1 VLQLPVLDDRGF
13 EQLLADAKRRIPIH
27 TPEWTN
33 FEGESDPGITVVE
46 LFAFIADN
54 LLYRANRVPE
64 LNRLKFLQ
72 LMGLRLQPA
81 AAAQGVIVIRNERG
95 PIEARPF
102 DRGLVASAGSVDF
115 LTRDGVTVLPLEGRV
130 FYKRR
135 IADDDPQLDDYRAR
149 HEAVRLAMEAA
160 GDDVAPGS
168 ENELELVFY
177 EPMTM
182 ASPVAGAPEPV
193 VDLVSDT
200 LDRTVY
206 LALLAPKDRDPETIR
221 QAIANEVLS
230 IGVAPALASSVPAL
244 LPQGTRSARE
254 HVPQLV
260 YEILDRTDAPTG
272 SRYSRLTVIQDPEVL
287 TEVGIVQLQ
296 LPDGSRL
303 QTGEAADPLLQ
314 GVDDL
319 PPRIDDDKIRERLVT
334 WIRMRLAPSDAAASA
349 AARISWVGV
358 NATRV
363 VQAVPV
369 SSEFVG
375 TGTGE
380 PDQSY
385 ALAHR
390 PVLPE
395 SLRLAVETDLGVE
408 LWRMVDDLAVTRYDE
423 HVFTLDPA
431 AGLVTFG
438 GPRGARP
445 EANRRIFAS
454 YEYGGGLEGNVAIGA
469 IKTSTEPGV
478 GGFTIENPIATWGGD
493 LAESVNEAER
503 TLPSV
508 LRHRERLVTEQDFRD
523 VTLRTPGVDV
533 GRVDVLSLFK
543 PDAPSADAAGVV
555 TVMVVP
561 RFDGLRPRWPTPDRL
576 FLRTVCDYL
585 DLRRLITTELYVRG
599 PEYVDVYLTIGITTQ
614 AGNFP
619 DVVRQDVRNT
629 MYAYLSSLPPGGA
642 GGGGWE
648 LGRGLLK
655 KDLEAVA
662 TRVPG
667 VGFVRSIRLGVMSS
681 EDIDTFSLSG
691 LQLPVLRGISVVEG
705 EAEPLDSVVVGGAGP
720 GPEGRQVPVPVA
732 PEAC

>member
-1 VLQLPVLDDRGF
+1 MLQLPVLDDRGF
-13 EQLLADAKRRIPIH
+13 EQLLADVKRRIPIH

-33 FEGESDPGITVVE
+33 FDGESDPGITVVE

-54 LLYRANRVPE
+54 VIYRANRVPE

-95 PIEARPF
+95 PVEADPF
-102 DRGLVASAGSVDF
+102 DRGLVVSAGTVDF
-115 LTRDGVTVLPLEGRV
+115 LTRDGVTVLPLEGMV

-135 IADDDPQLDDYRAR
+135 VADDDPQLEEYRAR

-160 GDDVAPGS
+160 GGDVPAAA
-168 ENELELVFY
+168 EREVEFVFY
-177 EPMTM
+177 ESVAMRQPT
-182 ASPVAGAPEPV
+182 AGAPEPV
-193 VDLVSDT
+193 VDLLSDT
-200 LDRTVY
+200 LDRSIY
-206 LALLAPKDRDPETIR
+206 LALLAPRSRDPEEVR
-221 QAIANEVLS
+221 RAIANEVLS
-230 IGVAPALASSVPAL
+230 IGVAPALADSVPPLRPRGMRA
-244 LPQGTRSARE
+244 ARE
-254 HVPQLV
+254 QVPQLV
-260 YEILDRTDAPTG
+260 YEILDRQDAPSG
-272 SRYSRLTVIQDPEVL
+272 SRYTRLTVVEDPAVL
-287 TEVGIVQLQ
+287 SQIGIVQVQ
-296 LPDGSRL
+296 LPAGARL

-319 PPRIDDDKIRERLVT
+319 PPRIDDDKLRQRLVT
-334 WIRMRLAPSDAAASA
+334 WIRIRLAPSEAVTSASA
-349 AARISWVGV
+349 RITWVGI

-363 VQAVPV
+363 IQAVPV
-369 SSEFVG
+369 TSELVG

-385 ALAHR
+385 ALSNR

-395 SLRLAVETDLGVE
+395 SLRLAVETDFGVE
-408 LWRMVDDLAVTRYDE
+408 LWRMTDDLAVARYDDP
-423 HVFTLDPA
+423 VFTLDPA
-431 AGLVTFG
+431 AGIITFG
-438 GPRGARP
+438 GPDGARP
-445 EANRRIFAS
+445 DPGRRIFAS

-469 IKTSTEPGV
+469 IKTSTEPGI
-478 GGFTIENPIATWGGD
+478 GGFIVENPIATWGGD
-493 LAESVNEAER
+493 LSETVEEAER

-533 GRVDVLSLFK
+533 GRAEVLSLFK
-543 PDAPSADAAGVV
+543 PDAPAADAAGVV
-555 TVMVVP
+555 TVMVIP
-561 RFDGLRPRWPTPDRL
+561 RFDGTRPRWPAPDRL
-576 FLRTVCDYL
+576 FLRTVCDHL
-585 DLRRLITTELYVRG
+585 DVRRLITTELYVRG

-614 AGNFP
+614 AGHFQ
-619 DVVRQDVRNT
+619 DVVRQDVRNR

-648 LGRGLLK
+648 LGRSVLK

-667 VGFVRSIRLGVMSS
+667 VAFVRSIQLGVASS
-681 EDIDTFSLSG
+681 EDVDSSSLTG
-691 LQLPVLRGISVVEG
+691 LQLPQLRGISVVEG
-705 EAEPLDSVVVGGAGP
+705 EAEPLDAVIAGGVVA
-720 GPEGRQVPVPVA
+720 PEGRQVPVPVT